1 MGTRWSP
8 ARFPIIDEVPWF
20 VVGTY
25 CTTVLYRWIAPSKNV
40 TIHVPRK
47 FGGMSVFHLRR
58 QSNTA

>member
-1 MGTRWSP
+1 MGTCWSL
-8 ARFPIIDEVPWF
+8 AQFPIIDEVPWF

-47 FGGMSVFHLRR
+47 FGGMSVFHLR
-58 QSNTA
+58 